1 MSDSLLND
9 ATGLVRQLL
18 GQSRYRLD
26 VHGCTEFL
34 DVLKFS
40 SVETLSQ
47 PWRFDIS
54 VTSSS
59 PDIAG
64 DAVLLKPASFTFQT
78 PVFDGTPAM
87 PVRTVYG
94 MVESFKRVST
104 SKEDTVYTLALV
116 PRIALLAKTKRC
128 EIFLNHSVTDVVEK
142 VLRRHG
148 LEGRTLSFVCPVNT
162 QPES

>member
-47 PWRFDIS
+47 PGDLIS
-54 VTSSS
+54 
-59 PDIAG
+59 P
-64 DAVLLKPASFTFQT
+64 
-78 PVFDGTPAM
+78 
-87 PVRTVYG
+87 
-94 MVESFKRVST
+94 
-104 SKEDTVYTLALV
+104 
-116 PRIALLAKTKRC
+116 
-128 EIFLNHSVTDVVEK
+128 
-142 VLRRHG
+142 
-148 LEGRTLSFVCPVNT
+148 
-162 QPES
+162 

>member
-59 PDIAG
+59 PDTGSGLTLTATALNRDMRIYG
-64 DAVLLKPASFTFQT
+64 CGWQNR
-78 PVFDGTPAM
+78 M
-87 PVRTVYG
+87 PVTPTAG
-94 MVESFKRVST
+94 MR
-104 SKEDTVYTLALV
+104 
-116 PRIALLAKTKRC
+116 RC
-128 EIFLNHSVTDVVEK
+128 LTARK
-142 VLRRHG
+142 CR
-148 LEGRTLSFVCPVNT
+148 
-162 QPES
+162 